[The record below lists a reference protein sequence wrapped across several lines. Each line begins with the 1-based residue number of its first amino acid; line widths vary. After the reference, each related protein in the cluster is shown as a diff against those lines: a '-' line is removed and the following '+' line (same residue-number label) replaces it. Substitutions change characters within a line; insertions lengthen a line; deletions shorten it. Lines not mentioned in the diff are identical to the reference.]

1 MNPYLILVVMLGF
14 AGFGVGGF
22 RLGVDHEKASEKDKA
37 ETVAAAIEAANQAS
51 ADAISKI
58 KVKNSTIYNEIQ
70 RETHE
75 KLIYSECRHSPDGVR
90 LVNQALD
97 PSALRIGGGK
107 LPSAD
112 APK

>member
-14 AGFGVGGF
+14 MGFGVGGF
-22 RLGVDHEKASEKDKA
+22 KLGVDHEKAGEKDKA

-51 ADAISKI
+51 AEAIAKI
-58 KVKNSTIYNEIQ
+58 KVKNTTIQNEVQ
-70 RETHE
+70 REVRE
-75 KLIYSECRHSPDGVR
+75 KVVYSECRHSPDGMR

-97 PSALRIGGGK
+97 PAALRLGSGK
-107 LPSAD
+107 LPGTD